1 MSGARADTPT
11 PIPATPVAAASVTAS
26 PTASP
31 AVAVPEASPPAP
43 VAAPIQAEVA
53 PAPATQV
60 TETPAVETKTG
71 TPAAEP
77 EAAKPSEPAPSLLDG
92 PPKEEAAPVET
103 KAAEPKPGDQPALP
117 TYEPLKLPEGVKLDD
132 TELKGFDELV
142 GGLELST
149 KADHAAV
156 QEFRQKA
163 ADFYVAQVQKAVK
176 AHDDNGAQV
185 WSQMRD
191 DWRQE
196 FKTDKQIGGNRQN
209 TTLAGAAAMIEQF
222 GGSKTQIA
230 ELRRVLR
237 VTGAGDNIN
246 LVRLLHNV
254 SKVLSEGQPVPANNP
269 KAPQIASKK
278 TRRYSNSNG
287 ANGAI

>member
-1 MSGARADTPT
+1 MSGTPPDNPT
-11 PIPATPVAAASVTAS
+11 PIPAATVAATSVTA
-26 PTASP
+26 PLAPPP
-31 AVAVPEASPPAP
+31 ALAVPEASHAAP
-43 VAAPIQAEVA
+43 VAAPTPAETAQAVPVA
-53 PAPATQV
+53 
-60 TETPAVETKTG
+60 ETPAVEVKTDAA
-71 TPAAEP
+71 PAP
-77 EAAKPSEPAPSLLDG
+77 VEAAKPSEPEPSLLDG
-92 PPKEEAAPVET
+92 PPKEEAAPVEA
-103 KAAEPKPGDQPALP
+103 KAVEAKPGDQPALP

-132 TELKGFDELV
+132 AELKGFDELV
-142 GGLELST
+142 GGLELTS

-163 ADFYVAQVQKAVK
+163 ADFHIAQVQKAVK
-176 AHDDNGAQV
+176 AHDDSGAQA

-191 DWRQE
+191 GWRQE

-222 GGSKTQIA
+222 GGSKAQIT

-237 VTGAGDNIN
+237 VTGAGDNVN